1 MKNLFP
7 LLLIVPIATFL
18 IGLYSG
24 YLIGLSKPKH
34 LSIQEFANI
43 KKAIDGFCI
52 KNGYYRG
59 GYLVFNYTNT
69 STDVLV
75 RCINISYVQRKDFRI
90 EDVKLS

>member
-1 MKNLFP
+1 MKNKSY

-34 LSIQEFANI
+34 LSIEEFVNI

-75 RCINISYVQRKDFRI
+75 RCINISYVQRADFKLKDI
-90 EDVKLS
+90 IS